1 MSWEEI
7 TNVFCIPWAMD
18 ANTDPKASSP
28 NNPAWSIHVMQN
40 IQAYTQNLWSKSN
53 VASQIKYSTLALQ
66 TTTALANQPGT
77 SSFRSIGTSLEHE
90 LSD

>member
-1 MSWEEI
+1 
-7 TNVFCIPWAMD
+7 
-18 ANTDPKASSP
+18 
-28 NNPAWSIHVMQN
+28 MQN
-40 IQAYTQNLWSKSN
+40 IQAYTQNLWSKSD